1 LFEREDDM
9 SIATTRIMA
18 VPRAPLL
25 AILCAAFAQGG
36 CAGFSKDGGFDPV
49 AAQTR
54 ARLNQ
59 EVRWTRTGEEEAKS
73 GAQVAALLTHELS
86 VDDAVQIALL
96 NNRELQA
103 SFEGLG
109 ISEADLVQSG
119 RLPNPRFTF
128 RHTGAGPQYDIEETL
143 TFNVLS
149 LFTAPYAH
157 DIEKHRFAEAQSAV
171 VIEVVNLAGETRQA
185 YFAAVAARESVRY
198 LEQVKAAA
206 ETGAEL
212 ARRMVAAG
220 NWSVIDQA
228 REQNFYADAA
238 QRLTRAQWLEESTRQ
253 KLLRLLGL
261 SEERAALRLAESLPQ
276 LPRNAAAL
284 PDVDQSVL
292 QDRVDLR
299 LRRMRIDQLAHDL
312 KLTKATRFVN
322 VLDMGPARVLQ
333 GTRSQPYEQGY
344 EISVEI
350 PIFDGGGPRVRR
362 AQAVYAQAVDRFAQA
377 AVDARAEIRTAY
389 AAYRATFDVARRQRD
404 EVVPAAKL
412 VAAQDLLRYN
422 ASLISIFDLLADARD
437 QIASVDAA
445 IQSARDFW
453 IAKSDLDAALLGS
466 ASTKSRGNHD

>member
-18 VPRAPLL
+18 VPRAPVM
-25 AILCAAFAQGG
+25 AILCAALAQGG
-36 CAGFSKDGGFDPV
+36 CAGFSKDGGFAPV

-59 EVRWTRTGEEEAKS
+59 EVRWTRTADEEAKS
-73 GAQVAALLTHELS
+73 GAQVAALLTHELI

-128 RHTGAGPQYDIEETL
+128 RHAGAGPQYDIEETL

-149 LFTAPYAH
+149 LITAPYAH
-157 DIEKHRFAEAQSAV
+157 DIEKKRFAEAQSAA
-171 VIEVVNLAGETRQA
+171 VIEVVKLANETRQA

-198 LEQVKAAA
+198 LEQVEAAA

-220 NWSVIDQA
+220 NWTVIDRA
-228 REQNFYADAA
+228 REQNFYDDAA
-238 QRLTRAQWLEESTRQ
+238 QRLTRAQWLQESTRQ

-261 SEERAALRLAESLPQ
+261 SEERAALLLAESLPE
-276 LPRNAAAL
+276 LPRTAAAL

-292 QDRVDLR
+292 QDRIDLR
-299 LRRMRIDQLAHDL
+299 LLRMRIDELAHDL

-350 PIFDGGGPRVRR
+350 PLFDGGGPRVRK
-362 AQAVYAQAVDRFAQA
+362 AQSIYAQAVDRFAQA

-389 AAYRATFDVARRQRD
+389 AAYRATFDVAKRQRD
-404 EVVPAAKL
+404 EVVPTAKL
-412 VAAQDLLRYN
+412 IAAQDLLRYN
-422 ASLISIFDLLADARD
+422 ASLISIFDLLADARG

-453 IAKSDLDAALLGS
+453 IAKSDLDTALLGS
-466 ASTKSRGNHD
+466 VSP

>member
-1 LFEREDDM
+1 M

-18 VPRAPLL
+18 VPRAPLM
-25 AILCAAFAQGG
+25 AILCAALGLGG

-49 AAQTR
+49 AAQTQ
-54 ARLNQ
+54 ARLHQ
-59 EVRWTRTGEEEAKS
+59 EVRWTRTAEEEAKS

-103 SFEGLG
+103 SFEELG

-128 RHTGAGPQYDIEETL
+128 RHAGAGPQYDIEETL

-171 VIEVVNLAGETRQA
+171 VIDVVKLADETRRA
-185 YFAAVAARESVRY
+185 YFGAVAARESVRY

-212 ARRMVAAG
+212 ARRMVTAG
-220 NWSVIDQA
+220 NWTVIDQA

-238 QRLTRAQWLEESTRQ
+238 QRLTRAQWEEESTRQ
-253 KLLRLLGL
+253 QLLRLLGL
-261 SEERAALRLAESLPQ
+261 SEEGAGAALLLAESLPE
-276 LPRNAAAL
+276 LPRTAAAL

-292 QDRVDLR
+292 QDRIDLR
-299 LRRMRIDQLAHDL
+299 LRRVRIDELAHDL

-350 PIFDGGGPRVRR
+350 PLFDDGGARVRK
-362 AQAVYAQAVDRFAQA
+362 AQAIYAQAVDRFAQA

-404 EVVPAAKL
+404 EVVPTAKL

-422 ASLISIFDLLADARD
+422 ASLISIFDLLADARG

-445 IQSARDFW
+445 IESARDFW
-453 IAKSDLDAALLGS
+453 IAQSDLDAALLGS
-466 ASTKSRGNHD
+466 ASMNSRGNHD

>member
-1 LFEREDDM
+1 LFEHEDDM

-18 VPRAPLL
+18 MPRAPLV
-25 AILCAAFAQGG
+25 AILCAALAQSG

-54 ARLNQ
+54 ARLGQ
-59 EVRWTRTGEEEAKS
+59 EVRWTRTGEEAAKS
-73 GAQVAALLTHELS
+73 GALVAALLTHEIS

-128 RHTGAGPQYDIEETL
+128 RHAGAGPQYDIEETL

-157 DIEKHRFAEAQSAV
+157 DIEKKRFAETQSAV
-171 VIEVVNLAGETRQA
+171 VIEVVRLANETRQA

-198 LEQVKAAA
+198 MEQVMAAA

-220 NWSVIDQA
+220 NWTVIDQA
-228 REQNFYADAA
+228 REKNFHADAA
-238 QRLTRAQWLEESTRQ
+238 QRLARAQWLEESTRQ
-253 KLLRLLGL
+253 QLLRLLGL
-261 SEERAALRLAESLPQ
+261 SEERAALLLAESLPE
-276 LPRNAAAL
+276 LPRNTAPL

-292 QDRVDLR
+292 QDRIDLR
-299 LRRMRIDQLAHDL
+299 LLRMRIDELAHDL
-312 KLTKATRFVN
+312 KLTKTTRFVN

-350 PIFDGGGPRVRR
+350 PLFDGGGPRVRK
-362 AQAVYAQAVDRFAQA
+362 AQAIYAQAVDRFTQA

-404 EVVPAAKL
+404 EVLPTAKL
-412 VAAQDLLRYN
+412 IAAQDLLRYN
-422 ASLISIFDLLADARD
+422 ASLISIFDLLADARGE
-437 QIASVDAA
+437 IASVDAA

-453 IAKSDLDAALLGS
+453 IAKSDLDTALLGS
-466 ASTKSRGNHD
+466 ASMKSRGNHD